1 VTSANMME
9 GKTTVI
15 ANLGIASAERKRR
28 VLLVDADLRRPQL
41 HAVFK
46 LGNERGLTTALEKY
60 SGHGDTDISANI
72 SLESCI
78 QQGSVPGLS
87 VMTSGP
93 AGSANLLYSCDLGAL
108 IERLR
113 KEYDLVFI
121 DTPPMGLYSES
132 RVLGRMS
139 DGVVMVVRADST
151 RSEQLRQ
158 TYVRLM
164 QDQIPV
170 IGTILNQWKMDPSHH
185 KAYGRYY
192 ANYRGA

>member
-1 VTSANMME
+1 VLVVTSANMME

-46 LGNERGLTTALEKY
+46 LHNERGLTTALEKY
-60 SGHGDTDISANI
+60 NGNSDADISIEN
-72 SLESCI
+72 CI
-78 QQGSVPGLS
+78 QHGSVPGLS

-158 TYVRLM
+158 TYARLM

-170 IGTILNQWKMDPSHH
+170 IGTILNQWKMDSSQH